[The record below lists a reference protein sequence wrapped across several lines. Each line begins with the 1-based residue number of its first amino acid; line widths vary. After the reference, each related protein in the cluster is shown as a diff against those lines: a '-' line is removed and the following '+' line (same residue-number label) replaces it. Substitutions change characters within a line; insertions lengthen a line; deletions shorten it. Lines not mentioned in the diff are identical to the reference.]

1 MLKATLIFSL
11 ILGFSFVNAQKLKV
25 CAKLE
30 KKLHEISG
38 MVFLSD
44 STLLCLNDGGNA
56 AEIHEVNLS
65 GKILRTTTFSNANN
79 FDWEELQRDSKGFI
93 YIGDIGNNK
102 HARNQL
108 SIYKFHE
115 SQLGQ
120 SQVETEVIHFY
131 YEDQQHYPPREQE
144 RNFDAEAF
152 LVQGDSLFIFSKDWS
167 KPFQGNSKVY
177 YVPNKPGK
185 HKAIQINT
193 FKTNNTANFRD
204 GVTGICWM
212 PGGLAIL
219 TYSAVY
225 LIRDVDELLK
235 SDHFVQSKKFRIF
248 RIKQFESI
256 AVNSQ
261 GVLYIATERHRILG
275 KAKLYKWEGIS
286 IK

>member
-11 ILGFSFVNAQKLKV
+11 ILGFNFAQAQKLKV
-25 CAKLE
+25 SAKLE